1 MAGGG
6 TMNTAGPFSSFIEQ
20 HLELRR
26 SLGFI
31 LKNAQYT
38 LAEFDNYVG
47 RCFPDAT
54 TVTRTM
60 LTGYLQTLPHLDPAT
75 LNDRITHLRQFCR
88 FLFQLDQDTYIPER
102 NLVPPARTTRQ
113 PHIYTEEEAKR
124 VIGAALALPP
134 PGSLRPHT
142 YATILSLLWVSGIRI
157 GEALRLNLGDFDVER
172 ELLHIRQSKFFKSRL
187 VPLSHSS
194 VLALGKYLERRASY
208 GHDGKP
214 EVPFFVN
221 ERGKRCNCSTVGHTY
236 LALARQLGIK
246 TIQGR
251 DPRLHDFRH
260 AFATRYLNQI
270 YHQGKNPGAALPLLA
285 TYLGHANITN
295 TQTYLHPSLSL
306 LQKAE
311 ERFRGYVRGGE
322 HEGS

>member
-1 MAGGG
+1 MMG
-6 TMNTAGPFSSFIEQ
+6 TAGPLSSFIGQ

-31 LKNAQYT
+31 LLNAQYA
-38 LAEFDNYVG
+38 LAEFDSYLA
-47 RCFPDAT
+47 RCFPDT
-54 TVTRTM
+54 KTVTM
-60 LTGYLQTLPHLDPAT
+60 AMVTGYLQSLPHLDPAT
-75 LNDRITHLRQFCR
+75 LHDRITHLRQFCR

-113 PHIYTEEEAKR
+113 PHIYTEEETRR
-124 VIGAALALPP
+124 VIRAALALPP

-157 GEALRLNLGDFDVER
+157 GEALRLNLEDLDVER

-187 VPLSHSS
+187 VPLSRSS
-194 VLALGKYLERRASY
+194 MLALGKYLGRRAVY
-208 GHDGKP
+208 GYDERP
-214 EVPFFVN
+214 EAPFFVN
-221 ERGKRCNCSTVGHTY
+221 ERGKRYNYSTVGHTF
-236 LALARQLGIK
+236 LAISRQLGLK

-260 AFATRYLNQI
+260 AFATRYLNHI
-270 YHQGKNPGAALPLLA
+270 YHQGKDPGAALPLLA

-306 LQKAE
+306 LEKAG
-311 ERFRGYVRGGE
+311 ERFWGYARGGE